1 MDIDELRKQHSEAEA
16 DKAELRAK
24 IAPAR
29 LRLQEIAQQN
39 PNDPQAQSDAL
50 IAALGDALDLL
61 DRRVARLEEFLMDS
75 MQGH

>member
-50 IAALGDALDLL
+50 IAALGDVLDLL

-75 MQGH
+75 MQGR